1 MILAAIRGCEQARHE
16 LDDVCT
22 RYSVAQDA
30 TKDAANEAAK
40 RAIELAKRKVKR
52 ADEVLAR
59 LCRSWSRDTVSDN
72 DALVLAAA
80 IAAHT
85 RINEASYLEV
95 REFARPVFDALD
107 HGGYSAVL
115 ERLDA
120 LAVAADEANRS
131 RHEPSISP
139 SPAGAR
145 LEPAPSSSAAPQAA
159 LSPYLLATSSTTTAK
174 RPTRYRPYKPL
185 SGERALRIILDVI
198 ASVKATQDYAAQD
211 EARLFSIVDT
221 ARRTG
226 MPGST
231 DAADLAE
238 ATRLYRHHSRE
249 LQAALRGLDVP
260 PFECSKAAHW

>member
-1 MILAAIRGCEQARHE
+1 MRAMKPAPAIRYRTAKLASLRSKGMILAAIRGCEQARHE

-40 RAIELAKRKVKR
+40 RADYQSAKRKVKR

-107 HGGYSAVL
+107 
-115 ERLDA
+115 
-120 LAVAADEANRS
+120 NQW
-131 RHEPSISP
+131 IQC
-139 SPAGAR
+139 GAR
-145 LEPAPSSSAAPQAA
+145 
-159 LSPYLLATSSTTTAK
+159 
-174 RPTRYRPYKPL
+174 
-185 SGERALRIILDVI
+185 
-198 ASVKATQDYAAQD
+198 AS
-211 EARLFSIVDT
+211 RC
-221 ARRTG
+221 TG
-226 MPGST
+226 C
-231 DAADLAE
+231 
-238 ATRLYRHHSRE
+238 R
-249 LQAALRGLDVP
+249 
-260 PFECSKAAHW
+260 C